1 MANDRKTAA
10 ARESLGRSRG
20 GLSTKVHL
28 AADRRCRPI
37 SRVITAGHR
46 HDSPIFAQVLA
57 GIRIQRP
64 GRGRPRTRPAHIL
77 ADKAYSSRAIRTLL
91 RRRGIRATIPQ
102 PADQIRHRQARGS
115 RGGRPPAFDPDSYK
129 QRNTAERAINKL
141 KQFRAVA
148 TRYDKRDYMYQAT
161 LDIAT
166 IKIWLRDLTSHDPRN
181 RP

>member
-1 MANDRKTAA
+1 MANDNNTATAA
-10 ARESLGRSRG
+10 ESLGRSRG

-46 HDSPIFAQVLA
+46 HDGPVFEQVLS
-57 GIRIQRP
+57 GIRIRRR
-64 GRGRPRTRPAHIL
+64 GGGRPRTRPAHVL
-77 ADKAYSSRAIRTLL
+77 ADKAYSSRAIRSLL
-91 RRRGIRATIPQ
+91 RHRGIRATIPQ
-102 PADQIRHRQARGS
+102 PIDQINHRLARGS
-115 RGGRPPAFDPDSYK
+115 RGGRPPAFDADRYR

-161 LDIAT
+161 IDIAT
-166 IKIWLRDLTSHDPRN
+166 IKIWLRDLTRDPRN
-181 RP
+181 TT